1 VRRMLS
7 ALVGCCVLGA
17 CAVDP
22 QETVPRDAPAAEP
35 VLESAPET
43 EARPEWTAA
52 LIGSDHDERG
62 HYCTDHLSDASP
74 DAPEASGDAR

>member
-1 VRRMLS
+1 
-7 ALVGCCVLGA
+7 
-17 CAVDP
+17 
-22 QETVPRDAPAAEP
+22 
-35 VLESAPET
+35 VLESAPEA